1 MHQATLDLMIEFAV
15 AELASAD
22 PTRTGRLVRTLAQQY
37 PNEKALLLCFA
48 LTSAAAAVED
58 VVRDDKDGEPPALGY
73 KLAALVAADIL
84 AIEALNG
91 RSAKAVDLLHFWRRV
106 DPYFLQT

>member
-1 MHQATLDLMIEFAV
+1 MHQATLDLMIEFSA

-22 PTRTGRLVRTLAQQY
+22 PIRTGRLVRTLAQQF
-37 PNEKALLLCFA
+37 PGEKALLLCFA

-58 VVRDDKDGEPPALGY
+58 VVRPPADGPPQTLGY
-73 KLAALVAADIL
+73 KLAALVAADIF
-84 AIEALNG
+84 AIEEMNG